1 MNRSL
6 VGIYHRLP
14 SAARSGIASLRG
26 LYLRWWRYG
35 ARTEEL
41 VAEAIERESWTAE
54 RWRRYQEE
62 RLAFVLERAAAR
74 VPHYRDSWAER
85 RRRGDRSAV
94 DVLTNWPVL
103 DKETLRQAPESF
115 VADDRRIGSLFHE
128 HTSGTT
134 GTPLDLWWSRST
146 VQEWYALMETRW
158 RRWNGVSRRD
168 RWALVGGQLVTPVEQ
183 RDPPF
188 WVWNAALSQLYM
200 SSYHLAPESLGAY
213 LDALQRARI
222 DYLVGYSS
230 SLYALAVGAL
240 AARRRLPMKVA
251 VTNAE
256 PLFDYQ
262 REAIGAAFDC
272 PVRETYGMAEIV
284 AGASE
289 CRSGRLHLWPEVG
302 WVELGGGRAGEPS
315 DLIATGLL
323 NADMPLIRYRV
334 GDRAA
339 LSPAS
344 GAACACGRTLPMLD
358 AIEGR
363 ADDALYT
370 ADGRRIGR
378 LDPVF
383 KSRLPIVEAQVVQ
396 ESLRRLVV
404 RYVPAE
410 GFDPAASA
418 AIADRLRERL
428 GDVAVVLEEVRSIPR
443 DANGKFRAVVCG
455 LSREERAAL
464 DADFR
469 RRSGENGDTGTAKT
483 SEMGG

>member
-1 MNRSL
+1 MNAAL
-6 VGIYHRLP
+6 VDLYHRLP
-14 SAARSGIASLRG
+14 SVARSGVASLRG

-35 ARTEEL
+35 PRTEEL
-41 VAEAIERESWTAE
+41 VAAALERESWPVE
-54 RWRRYQEE
+54 RWRRHQEE

-103 DKETLRQAPESF
+103 EKETLRQAPESF
-115 VADDRRIGSLFHE
+115 VADDRRIGTLFHE

-134 GTPLDLWWSRST
+134 GKPLDLWWSRST

-158 RRWNGVSRRD
+158 RRWNGVTRRD
-168 RWALVGGQLVTPVEQ
+168 RWALVGGQLVTPVGQ
-183 RDPPF
+183 RFPPF

-213 LDALQRARI
+213 LDAIERARI

-240 AARRRLPMKVA
+240 AAKRRLPMRVA

-262 REAIGAAFDC
+262 REAIAAAFAC

-289 CRSGRLHLWPEVG
+289 CGSGRLHLWPEVG
-302 WVELGGGRAGEPS
+302 WIEGEGHGPGEPA

-334 GDRAA
+334 GDRATLA
-339 LSPAS
+339 AGS
-344 GAACACGRTLPMLD
+344 GAACACGRTLPTLA

-383 KSRLPIVEAQVVQ
+383 KSRLPIVEAQIVQ
-396 ESLRRLVV
+396 ESLRRVVV

-410 GFDPAASA
+410 GFDSAAST
-418 AIADRLRERL
+418 AIANRLRERL
-428 GDVAVVLEEVRSIPR
+428 GDVAVILEETRAIPR
-443 DANGKFRAVVCG
+443 DANGKFRAVVCA
-455 LSREERAAL
+455 LPRDEREAL
-464 DADFR
+464 EADFR
-469 RRSGENGDTGTAKT
+469 RRSGAERAAREGKT
-483 SEMGG
+483 SGMGG